1 MSFKRILPALS
12 LSLLLWGCS
21 SKTETEPETEPVVT
35 VDVAPVLS
43 SSIQLKVGSD
53 AVLYPLQQAAIIPK
67 IQAPVKK
74 FYVEKGAP
82 VRAGQLLAELENQD
96 LAGAVAEARAAFDQ
110 AGANYETTAKAT
122 LPEEAHKAELD
133 VKAGKDTLD
142 NAQRLYDA
150 RQNLFKEGAIAE
162 KDVKDAQVAL
172 TQAQNQYEIARTHLQ
187 AVQSVS
193 MDQSI
198 KAAAAQRDA
207 AKARLESAEAQ
218 LSYSRITSPIN
229 GVVTDR
235 PGFAGEMPASGAPLI
250 TVMDVSQV
258 IARAHVSQRDAAQ
271 LKVGNPA
278 NIFPLDGSA
287 PVPGRVTVVS
297 PALDPANTT
306 IEVWIQAPNTGG
318 VLKPGTSLR
327 VEIIAKMAANALI
340 IPEEAVLTRPSGS
353 TAVIIVD
360 PENKPEKKSVTLGI
374 HDAGMVQ
381 VVSGLMSG
389 DRVVTAGVF
398 ELDKLDEEVLTKTKL
413 QIAPPK
419 EEEEEEDEQ

>member
-1 MSFKRILPALS
+1 MLKQILPALS
-12 LSLLLWGCS
+12 VGLLLWGCS
-21 SKTETEPETEPVVT
+21 SKTEPETESEPVVT
-35 VDVAPVLS
+35 VDVAPVLN
-43 SSIQLKVGSD
+43 SSIQLKIGAD
-53 AVLYPLQQAAIIPK
+53 AVLYPLQQAAIVTK
-67 IQAPVKK
+67 ISAPVKK
-74 FYVEKGAP
+74 FYVDRGAP

-96 LAGAVAEARAAFDQ
+96 LAGAVAEARAAYGQ
-110 AGANYETTAKAT
+110 AEANYQTITKGT
-122 LPEEAHKAELD
+122 IPEEAKKVELD
-133 VKAGKDTLD
+133 VKAAKDSLD

-162 KDVKDAQVAL
+162 KDVKDAQLAL
-172 TQAQNQYEIARTHLQ
+172 NQAQNQYDIARTHLEV
-187 AVQSVS
+187 VQRVG
-193 MDQSI
+193 MDESI

-207 AKARLESAEAQ
+207 AKGRLDSAEAQ
-218 LSYSRITSPIN
+218 LSYSRITSPIT

-235 PGFAGEMPASGAPLI
+235 PVFAGEMPASGAPLI

-258 IARAHVSQRDAAQ
+258 IARAHVSQQAAAQ
-271 LKVGNPA
+271 VKVGNPA

-287 PVPGRVTVVS
+287 PVAGRVTVVS

-306 IEVWIQAPNTGG
+306 VEIWIQAPNAGG

-327 VEIIAKMAANALI
+327 VEVMAKTAANALI

-353 TAVIIVD
+353 TVVIVVD
-360 PENKPEKKSVTLGI
+360 PENKPERKTVTLGI

-398 ELDKLDEEVLTKTKL
+398 ELDKLDEEVLAKTKL
-413 QIAPPK
+413 EIAPPK
-419 EEEEEEDEQ
+419 EDEEEEDEQ

>member
-1 MSFKRILPALS
+1 MLKQILPALS
-12 LSLLLWGCS
+12 VGLLLWGCS
-21 SKTETEPETEPVVT
+21 SKTEPETESEPVVT

-43 SSIQLKVGSD
+43 SSIQLKIGAD
-53 AVLYPLQQAAIIPK
+53 AVLYPLQQAAIVTK
-67 IQAPVKK
+67 ISAPVKK
-74 FYVEKGAP
+74 FYVDRGAA
-82 VRAGQLLAELENQD
+82 VRSGQLLAELENQD
-96 LAGAVAEARAAFDQ
+96 LAGAVAEARAAYSQ
-110 AGANYETTAKAT
+110 AEANYQTITKGT
-122 LPEEAHKAELD
+122 IPEEAKKIELD
-133 VKAGKDTLD
+133 VKAAKDSLD

-162 KDVKDAQVAL
+162 KDVKDAQLAL
-172 TQAQNQYEIARTHLQ
+172 NQAQNQYDIARTHLEV
-187 AVQSVS
+187 VQRVG
-193 MDQSI
+193 MDESI

-207 AKARLESAEAQ
+207 AKGRLDSAEAQ
-218 LSYSRITSPIN
+218 LSYSRITSPIT

-235 PGFAGEMPASGAPLI
+235 PIFAGEMPASGAPLI

-258 IARAHVSQRDAAQ
+258 IARAHVSQQDAAQ
-271 LKVGNPA
+271 VKVGNPA

-287 PVPGRVTVVS
+287 PVAGRVTVVS

-306 IEVWIQAPNTGG
+306 VEIWIQAPNAGG

-327 VEIIAKMAANALI
+327 VEVMAKMAANALI

-353 TAVIIVD
+353 TVVIVVD
-360 PENKPEKKSVTLGI
+360 PENKPERKTVTLGI

-398 ELDKLDEEVLTKTKL
+398 ELDKLDEEVLAKTKL
-413 QIAPPK
+413 EIAPPK
-419 EEEEEEDEQ
+419 EDEEEEDEQ